1 MALNRIQTTTGTA
14 TPAELGRTLV
24 HEHVLVGF
32 PGWELDARAPKFLR
46 AEAMALPLNQ
56 LHQGRLQ
63 PMQKRAYDAGE
74 ESGKRTRY
82 QWALLPLLVLLLWE
96 IAMAG
101 GRSR

>member
-1 MALNRIQTTTGTA
+1 MDPDSLRELAAATGG
-14 TPAELGRTLV
+14 E
-24 HEHVLVGF
+24 
-32 PGWELDARAPKFLR
+32 FLR

-74 ESGKRTRY
+74 ETGKRTRY

-101 GRSR
+101 GRCR